1 MQAAP
6 ETTSAAPVDSQ
17 SSHPAWLR
25 LAHWLNALAV
35 LVMVTSGWRIYN
47 ASPLYDFNFPKSITL
62 GG

>member
-6 ETTSAAPVDSQ
+6 ETTRAASVAPK

-25 LAHWLNALAV
+25 LTHWLNALAV

-47 ASPLYDFNFPKSITL
+47 ASPL
-62 GG
+62 